1 MRAASQLPSQGTNE
15 VGFRLDGGDINATV
29 FERVDERSHNL
40 GAVDRRAGRAANRDG
55 HLIEEPHLTIEQH
68 DVDFRPVFLVGSRT
82 TTRALRV
89 GRARDVAFCRAP
101 STNLNHRI
109 IIRRLC

>member
-1 MRAASQLPSQGTNE
+1 MWVASQLPSQGTDE
-15 VGFRLDGGDINATV
+15 VGFGLDGGDINATV
-29 FERVDERSHNL
+29 FERVDERSDNL
-40 GAVDRRAGRAANRDG
+40 GAVDRRAGGAANRDG

-82 TTRALRV
+82 PTRALRV
-89 GRARDVAFCRAP
+89 GRDVAFGYAP
-101 STNLNHRI
+101 STSLNHRI